1 MYHMKKILFF
11 LIIVLSWAPWAISCT
26 NFPINIGAM
35 DTLQG
40 RILVES
46 LSVLINERTGVT
58 VGTHYFNSLEEM
70 DKAVAEK
77 RLEIIIQDTST
88 ALMKENMVIGSD
100 PEQNFATLEELY
112 KSKEMIWL
120 KPFAFEAKGENGL
133 ASLTAPVISRKSLSQ
148 FPALPRLI
156 KKLTQRV
163 DDKTLSQLL
172 QNAEGMTKPKTVAKD
187 FLKEQSLI

>member
-1 MYHMKKILFF
+1 MKKILFI
-11 LIIVLSWAPWAISCT
+11 LTILLSWAPWAISCT

-46 LSVLINERTGVT
+46 LSVLINERSGVT
-58 VGTHYFNSLEEM
+58 VGTHYFTNWEEM

-77 RLEIIIQDTST
+77 RLEIIIQDTSS
-88 ALMKENMVIGSD
+88 ALMNEKMVVNSD
-100 PEQNFATLEELY
+100 PEQNLVALEELY

-120 KPFAFEAKGENGL
+120 KPFVFKTTAENGL
-133 ASLTAPVISRKSLSQ
+133 VSLTAPVISRKSLSQ

-163 DDKTLSQLL
+163 DDNTLSQLL
-172 QNAEGMTKPKTVAKD
+172 QNAEGMAKPKTVAKD

>member
-1 MYHMKKILFF
+1 MKKVIFILV
-11 LIIVLSWAPWAISCT
+11 IVLSWAPWAISCT

-46 LSVLINERTGVT
+46 LSVLINERSGVT
-58 VGTHYFNSLEEM
+58 VGIHYFTSWEEM

-77 RLEIIIQDTST
+77 RLELIIQDTST
-88 ALMKENMVIGSD
+88 ALLNENMVVDSD
-100 PEQNFATLEELY
+100 PEQNLATLEELY

-120 KPFAFEAKGENGL
+120 KPFVFKTTDGNGF
-133 ASLTAPVISRKSLSQ
+133 ASLTAPVISRKALSQ

-163 DDKTLSQLL
+163 DDNTLLQLL
-172 QNAEGMTKPKTVAKD
+172 QNAEGIAKPKTVAKD
-187 FLKEQSLI
+187 FLKEQNLI